1 MARNEQLIR
10 QHKLLQ
16 LLEESRFGRTV
27 NELKSDLVADLGLTT
42 LHGRTVRRDMEALQ
56 AAGYDIQNE
65 MVERGK
71 VYKLGRNHTA
81 VHEIAFSA
89 TELIA
94 LSIGRELLTPLMGTQ
109 YWQGIET
116 FWNKVQEAIPEGV
129 YEHYQRYRKVLYVSG
144 TPAKTYAAQSGML
157 KTITRSILEHR
168 VVEIEYK
175 SIGRPSTRRRIEPY
189 ALAVH
194 QSSIYV
200 VAAAPEVTDASERLR
215 NWKLDRFTHA
225 QVTDDYFKP
234 DSKVDLAKFL
244 SKSIGIFSG
253 ETSTQVQIQLGPRSA
268 AYLREDPW
276 HPDQILQAIASKND
290 VDADPNNGIPNDA
303 PATDFL
309 LTVPASHPRELL
321 PKVLAL
327 GADAEVLSPPEYR
340 DAVASAIA
348 TLAKRYECSQTAPPV

>member
-16 LLEESRFGRTV
+16 LFEFSRYGRTV
-27 NELKSDLVADLGLTT
+27 EELRSDLVADLGLTT
-42 LHGRTVRRDMEALQ
+42 LHGRTVRRDIEALQ

-65 MVERGK
+65 QVERGK

-94 LSIGRELLTPLMGTQ
+94 LAIGRELLTPLMGTQ

-129 YEHYQRYRKVLYVSG
+129 YEHYERYRKVLYVSG
-144 TPAKTYAAQSGML
+144 TPSKTYAAQAGML
-157 KTITRSILEHR
+157 KTITRCILEHR
-168 VVEIEYK
+168 VVEIQYK
-175 SIGRPSTRRRIEPY
+175 SVGREASRRKIEPY

-215 NWKLDRFTHA
+215 NWKLDRFLQAT
-225 QVTDDYFKP
+225 VTDEYFKP
-234 DSKVDLAKFL
+234 DKDVDLAKFL

-253 ETSTQVQIQLGPRSA
+253 ESSTEVQIRLGPRSA
-268 AYLREDPW
+268 SYLKEDPW
-276 HPDQILQAIASKND
+276 HPEQRLEPVS
-290 VDADPNNGIPNDA
+290 ADSNGDSI
-303 PATDFL
+303 

-327 GADAEVLSPPEYR
+327 GADAEVISPPEYR
-340 DAVASAIA
+340 SAVAEVIQ
-348 TLAKRYECSQTAPPV
+348 TLAAKYQ

>member
-27 NELKSDLVADLGLTT
+27 EELRSDLVADLGLTT
-42 LHGRTVRRDMEALQ
+42 LHGRTVKRDIEALQ

-65 MVERGK
+65 MLERGK
-71 VYKLGRNHTA
+71 VHKLGRNHTA

-94 LSIGRELLTPLMGTQ
+94 LAIGRELLTPLMGTQ
-109 YWQGIET
+109 YWHGIET

-129 YEHYQRYRKVLYVSG
+129 YEHYERYRKVLYVTG
-144 TPAKTYAAQSGML
+144 TPAKTYAAQAGML
-157 KTITRSILEHR
+157 KTITRCILEHR
-168 VVEIEYK
+168 VVEIQYK
-175 SIGRPSTRRRIEPY
+175 SVGREASRRRIEPY

-200 VAAAPEVTDASERLR
+200 IAAAPEVTDSSERLR
-215 NWKLDRFTHA
+215 NWKLDRFQQAT
-225 QVTDDYFKP
+225 VTDDYFKP
-234 DSKVDLAKFL
+234 DKNVDLSRFI

-253 ETSTQVQIQLGPRSA
+253 ETSTPVKIRLGPRSA
-268 AYLREDPW
+268 SYLKEDPW
-276 HPDQILQAIASKND
+276 HPDQTLE
-290 VDADPNNGIPNDA
+290 
-303 PATDFL
+303 PATDESDPDADSQSHQI
-309 LTVPASHPRELL
+309 LTVPATHPRELL

-327 GADAEVLSPPEYR
+327 GSDAEVLSPPEYR
-340 DAVASAIA
+340 QAVADVIA
-348 TLAKRYECSQTAPPV
+348 TLAGKYSA